1 MATSPQLSAL
11 IKMLRATAT
20 EPRSTVE
27 EARLSYEQR
36 MSQLQIDPDISTERV
51 GANGVPAE
59 WITAPGAAEDRV
71 LLYLHGGYYA
81 VGSMRTHRVYL
92 SRMSRASGARVLGLD
107 YRRAPENP
115 FPAALEDSLAAY
127 HWLLSNGIEPKNI
140 VIGGESAGGG
150 LTAATCVALRYV
162 GDPLPAAAICLS
174 SWADLAHTGESMA
187 TNAEVDPTVTR
198 ERAISMAKLYLR
210 DPRLYLSDRDPRTPL
225 ASPIY
230 ADLHGLPPLL
240 VMAGSIEVLRD
251 DSVRLADRARASG
264 VDVTLEI
271 WDDMPHNWPMY
282 AHILPEGQ
290 QAIDRMGEFIRKH
303 TS

>member
-1 MATSPQLSAL
+1 MAVTPQLIKL
-11 IKMLRATAT
+11 IEMLKAGAT

-27 EARLSYEQR
+27 EARASYEQR
-36 MSQLQIDPDISTERV
+36 MSHLQLDDDIVTERV
-51 GANGVPAE
+51 GAGGVPAE
-59 WITAPGAAEDRV
+59 WVIAPGASKDRV
-71 LLYLHGGYYA
+71 FIYLHGGYYA

-92 SRMSRASGARVLGLD
+92 SRLSRATGTSLLGLD

-115 FPAALEDSLAAY
+115 FPAALEDCLAAY
-127 HWLLSNGIEPKNI
+127 RWLLSIGTDPQKI

-150 LTAATCVALRYV
+150 LTAATCIALRYL
-162 GDPLPAAAICLS
+162 GDPLPAAGICLS
-174 SWADLAHTGESMA
+174 SWADLAHTGESMT
-187 TNAEVDPTVTR
+187 TNANADPTVTL
-198 ERAISMAKLYLR
+198 ERAEEMAKLYLNGR
-210 DPRLYLSDRDPRTPL
+210 DPKTPL
-225 ASPIY
+225 ASPVY

-251 DSVRLADRARASG
+251 DSTRLAERAKASG

-290 QAIDRMGEFIRKH
+290 QAIDRIGEFIRRH
-303 TS
+303 VR

>member
-1 MATSPQLSAL
+1 MAVTPQLTKL
-11 IKMLRATAT
+11 IEMLKAGAT

-27 EARLSYEQR
+27 EARASYEQR
-36 MSQLQIDPDISTERV
+36 MSHLKLDDDIVTERV
-51 GANGVPAE
+51 GAGGVPAE
-59 WITAPGAAEDRV
+59 WVIAPGASKDRV
-71 LLYLHGGYYA
+71 FIYLHGGYYA

-92 SRMSRASGARVLGLD
+92 SHLSRATGTSLLGLD

-115 FPAALEDSLAAY
+115 FPAALEDCLAAY
-127 HWLLSNGIEPKNI
+127 RWLLSMGTDPKKI

-150 LTAATCVALRYV
+150 LTAATCIALRYL
-162 GDPLPAAAICLS
+162 GDPLPAAGICLS
-174 SWADLAHTGESMA
+174 SWADLAHTGESMT
-187 TNAEVDPTVTR
+187 TNANADPTVTL
-198 ERAISMAKLYLR
+198 ERAEEMAKLYLNGR
-210 DPRLYLSDRDPRTPL
+210 DPKTPL
-225 ASPIY
+225 ASPVY

-251 DSVRLADRARASG
+251 DSTRLAERAKASG

-290 QAIDRMGEFIRKH
+290 QAIDRIGEFIRRH
-303 TS
+303 VR